1 MNKDNFD
8 FENEIPETSGKKFA
22 DLDLGLDFDLSFLDD
37 LDDTVLDE
45 DIAGQEIPEEQPAPV
60 KKAAPVK
67 KVVDAEA
74 PVKKAKKPVQK
85 APAEAPK
92 KKAAPAK
99 KAAPRKRAVK
109 KAEAAAE

>member
-8 FENEIPETSGKKFA
+8 FENETPETSDKKYS

-37 LDDTVLDE
+37 VDE
-45 DIAGQEIPEEQPAPV
+45 SILGEDFLEQEIPEEKPAPV

-67 KVVDAEA
+67 KTAPVKKAADAEA
-74 PVKKAKKPVQK
+74 PAKKAKKPVQQ

-92 KKAAPAK
+92 KKA
-99 KAAPRKRAVK
+99 
-109 KAEAAAE
+109 